1 LIEAAGLT
9 KRFGGR
15 PAIEDVS
22 LRVEPGEVVGFLG
35 PNGAGKTTTMR
46 ILLSTL
52 RADAGTSSVTRPV
65 GYLPE
70 TFAAYDSLSVRS
82 YLSFMARLKRTTR
95 GARGAAPSEAGGADD
110 VDDAMTR
117 AGIADLA
124 RRPIGRLSKGQR
136 QRVGLAQA
144 LLGSPRAYVL
154 DEPTIGLDPA
164 QIVDTRRVIRGL
176 REHAAVLLSTHLL
189 TEAAEICDRVVVIV
203 RGRVVAEERPA
214 QAPDLEERFLR
225 LVGESELQ

>member
-9 KRFGGR
+9 KSFGGR
-15 PAIEDVS
+15 PAVTDVS

-46 ILLSTL
+46 ALLGTL
-52 RADAGTSSVTRPV
+52 RPDAGTASVARPA

-70 TFAAYDSLSVRS
+70 TFAAYDALSVRS
-82 YLSFMARLKRTTR
+82 YLSFMARLKR
-95 GARGAAPSEAGGADD
+95 ADD
-110 VDDAMTR
+110 VDDAMSR
-117 AGIADLA
+117 AGIVDLA
-124 RRPIGRLSKGQR
+124 GRPIGRLSKGQR

-189 TEAAEICDRVVVIV
+189 AEASEICDRVVVIV
-203 RGRVVAEERPA
+203 RGRVVAEERPS